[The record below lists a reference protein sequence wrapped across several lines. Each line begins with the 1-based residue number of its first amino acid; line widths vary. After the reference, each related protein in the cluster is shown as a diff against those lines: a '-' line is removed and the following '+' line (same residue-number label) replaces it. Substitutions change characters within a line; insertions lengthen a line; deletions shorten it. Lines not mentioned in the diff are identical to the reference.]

1 MSSTLAN
8 LALRPSQPGA
18 RSRHRPARRPAELP
32 AYHLLVSREYGESV
46 WDAILHAGHEF
57 HIAPFGL
64 KALEFLGGARMM
76 QLFRKE
82 AHVALARAEVPL
94 RRGHHRRGRARAGHR
109 LLPGDRG
116 TASATSRY
124 SIADI
129 WDAAT
134 AAAIPPSSG
143 RITGPPKAFRS
154 TKSRCSF
161 TKQLSREL
169 EWNLLF
175 SQCGHLTLAHTDSAL
190 AGLRVRAEN
199 NQVLGVDSR
208 IIYPDEIRRLVPSMD
223 MSDQPRLPILA
234 ALYHPPGGIIRH
246 DAVVWGYA
254 RACDRLGVEIH
265 PYTEVTGIRVSRGK
279 AESVTTTR
287 GEIAAGAVVNATA
300 GWASMIA
307 RMAGVTL
314 PIVSHPLQACV
325 TEPLKPFLDKVI
337 VSASLHVYV
346 NQTDK
351 GELVIGA
358 EIDPYQSYSLK
369 GTLPTLEQMAS
380 YTLELF
386 PQLSSLRVLRQWAG
400 ICDMTPDYAP
410 IIGASRE
417 VANYYVDVGWG
428 TYGFK
433 AAPAAAKNMAELIA
447 TGKTPKIIEA
457 FSPAR
462 FYGGQL
468 VGEKAAAAVSS

>member
-1 MSSTLAN
+1 
-8 LALRPSQPGA
+8 
-18 RSRHRPARRPAELP
+18 
-32 AYHLLVSREYGESV
+32 
-46 WDAILHAGHEF
+46 
-57 HIAPFGL
+57 
-64 KALEFLGGARMM
+64 MM
-76 QLFRKE
+76 RLFRKE
-82 AHVALARAEVPL
+82 RMWRSHELKSSYDVVIIGAGVHGLGIAYYLASRHGIRNIAVL
-94 RRGHHRRGRARAGHR
+94 
-109 LLPGDRG
+109 DRG
-116 TASATSRY
+116 Y
-124 SIADI
+124 LGCGN
-129 WDAAT
+129 
-134 AAAIPPSSG
+134 SG
-143 RITGPPKAFRS
+143 RNTAIIRS
-154 TKSRCSF
+154 NYRTPEGIPFYEESVQLYER
-161 TKQLSREL
+161 LSREL

-208 IIYPDEIRRLVPSMD
+208 IIYPAEIRRLVPAMD
-223 MSDQPRLPILA
+223 LSDKPRLPILA

-246 DAVVWGYA
+246 DAVIWGYA
-254 RACDRLGVEIH
+254 RACERMGVEIH
-265 PYTEVTGIRVSRGK
+265 PYTEVTGTRVSNGK
-279 AESVTTTR
+279 AESVNTTQ
-287 GEIAAGAVVNATA
+287 GEVAAGTVVNATA

-410 IIGASRE
+410 IIGTSRE
-417 VANYYVDVGWG
+417 VSNYYVDVGWG

-433 AAPAAAKNMAELIA
+433 AAPAAAKNIAELIA